1 LAKGLEVT
9 QEAPE
14 SIGTALKTVLAR
26 MRELSDYGSTLEDNT
41 SVNKVESALAA
52 VGVELRDTNGQFRD
66 MEEIFNELGPQWDNL
81 NTMQQQAIAQAVA
94 GTRQQSRFLAIMQDW
109 DRTIELS
116 NAALDAEGATMYQ
129 HAQYAQSLEFSIN
142 KLQTAWQG
150 FISSL
155 TDSDLIRNVFSFV
168 ADVVSKFVDFIS
180 FLNEHTDGFVG
191 TMATLTGAFALI
203 ASLVKQRLEVMKE
216 EAIIRKA
223 QVEDIQK
230 QHAAEQANTEEM
242 RKQVNLK
249 KELSQLEDE
258 LKNKKSTAEFFKE
271 GGEEFQ
277 IKKAQKAHAK
287 DMKQRKKDVKELA
300 KLQDKYNKS
309 GQKDQKAK
317 QKYEKKLGD
326 FKKKEDV
333 RLQKALE
340 KQQAIKAEQKKKE
353 EELKALSQD
362 MTLSAEQR
370 QQAEL
375 ELKQKQDEILKT
387 DQNINAI
394 EKQKTDLAAATIET
408 KTSELVIDETG
419 AAVNTVDK
427 EVEEEKTEE
436 VVEQNVVKSAGVVI
450 DETSNKTKQK
460 GLGLSIKQR
469 LEDTKDAIVK
479 AAGAFAEAI
488 KSLGVPA
495 GPIVGAAIVAA
506 IAGIIGVGI
515 AAGVSSAAGSDKTAE
530 KMSENQNKIYEN
542 KEKKTNIDSAVSE
555 YEELQKK
562 RVKTDEEIA
571 RMEEIEAQLAELDED
586 KFKGRTGKDLVD
598 AAKAESLRLEEENQK
613 LIKENMKNVKKGAK
627 QTNDFGD
634 RWLFGFDVR
643 SQKEKNSDAVEFLT
657 SDESRLALKQ
667 NAQLQ
672 VDSWV
677 KSQGFDDAKAREV
690 SQMSQAMYSTISD
703 QDIKDLVEELG
714 ADGATKYL
722 EEFAL
727 KAAESSSAIFD
738 AANDDTLDSEQAFIA
753 GIEEYNKQLA
763 KAQAEG
769 DEVMVDALTSQYTDY
784 ALLADS
790 MEAVTNAM
798 DSGLLTSSI
807 STLASKF
814 NELGFS
820 AEGLSMILNSLTADE
835 YGNISV
841 EEVANWGED
850 KWSELATA
858 NGKNWNEMTD
868 GEKQAFQNQI
878 MDAVKD
884 GAVSGMTRAQVGD
897 VRAGMQSSAEN
908 TADIKASLASGEGL
922 TQEQQEYMRD
932 NYAELYGSKEYQEAM
947 RTGNTA
953 ALVSMMEEAEA
964 KEREKKAAG
973 MDQMAQNEID
983 DFERQTGISYE
994 DYLAGNTAGLTDTQL
1009 ANAQQLAANI
1019 QYYKDSAQAVR
1030 DFKYEYE
1037 GLDELQQTVANNDA
1051 IISGLQEKIDKNGGV
1066 GTLADYEKMKE
1077 AAQSTAKIAEDNFN
1091 KTSNKMKDMF
1101 GDAYDAIVDIDEET
1115 GALTVNMAEYN
1126 KLSAAEKEMFDAQLA
1141 TLQEQNDELQN
1152 QKQQLEEIN
1161 QMQRDAQVEIQNQA
1175 IAAMQ
1180 ARLDAEYE
1188 ATQKSLEKR
1197 QELYSKYFDALDA
1210 EEDTANYEA
1219 DRQALLNKIASLSTA
1234 TDSESLAKLK
1244 EAQEELAALDDEQL
1258 QSERDLRREAV
1269 EESFE
1274 KQGEELDAAYENAM
1288 ADVQGM
1294 WEEFCTM
1301 AGEDQ
1306 LALFQQYGEGFQEVT
1321 DLQKEMAMETLQA
1334 TMDAIASYGYNTD
1347 RTDGEG
1353 HKYAEGG
1360 LVNYTGPAW
1369 VDGTPSKPEAFLDAV
1384 DTANIANLAQGLRA
1398 MMTGSFGVE
1407 NSKDNNT
1414 VTINELNI
1422 NVNGGADGQ
1431 AIGQGAADGFM
1442 KAIRDLGININKQG

>member
-1 LAKGLEVT
+1 
-9 QEAPE
+9 
-14 SIGTALKTVLAR
+14 

-41 SVNKVESALAA
+41 SVNKVENALKA
-52 VGVELRDTNGQFRD
+52 VGIELRDTNGQFRD
-66 MEEIFNELGPQWDNL
+66 METIFNELGPKWDTL

-129 HAQYAQSLEFSIN
+129 HAQYAESLEFSIN

-150 FISSL
+150 FISGLS
-155 TDSDLIRNVFSFV
+155 DSNLIRDIFSFV
-168 ADVVSKFVDFIS
+168 ADTVSKLVDGIN
-180 FLNEHTDGFVG
+180 FLNDISGGLAG
-191 TMATLTGAFALI
+191 TGATLTAIGWVLVSIIKERVQAHREESELRQRQLEQLREQTGQQGAVLGQQQAQTNEMRQQLTLQQQLNQETGEYRNIFQSIGDKIGEVRTGFQGMFADISEGWKSGWEAGTSKTQEKRLKKI
-203 ASLVKQRLEVMKE
+203 KKLENSLAKDKEKGGKKQQKLEKKMSKEKNKVMKTESKALKKQEKELQKKIKLDQESLTLEEYASLSAKE
-216 EAIIRKA
+216 REKVDTRRKTLA
-223 QVEDIQK
+223 D
-230 QHAAEQANTEEM
+230 
-242 RKQVNLK
+242 
-249 KELSQLEDE
+249 
-258 LKNKKSTAEFFKE
+258 
-271 GGEEFQ
+271 
-277 IKKAQKAHAK
+277 
-287 DMKQRKKDVKELA
+287 ELA
-300 KLQDKYNKS
+300 KNQ
-309 GQKDQKAK
+309 
-317 QKYEKKLGD
+317 
-326 FKKKEDV
+326 
-333 RLQKALE
+333 
-340 KQQAIKAEQKKKE
+340 
-353 EELKALSQD
+353 
-362 MTLSAEQR
+362 
-370 QQAEL
+370 
-375 ELKQKQDEILKT
+375 
-387 DQNINAI
+387 
-394 EKQKTDLAAATIET
+394 EKQKVLEETIT
-408 KTSELVIDETG
+408 NSTSEQLATAGTLTTVQTANTALTEAQEQSEEQITQEGQQQIVQEGTEVG
-419 AAVNTVDK
+419 LNTTNTVL
-427 EVEEEKTEE
+427 TETQ
-436 VVEQNVVKSAGVVI
+436 EQS
-450 DETSNKTKQK
+450 EKQK
-460 GLGLSIKQR
+460 GQSIFTNIGLKMKEMAANAAASIAQIAGFMSNPVTLG
-469 LEDTKDAIVK
+469 
-479 AAGAFAEAI
+479 F
-488 KSLGVPA
+488 
-495 GPIVGAAIVAA
+495 A
-506 IAGIIGVGI
+506 IAALAVLASVGI
-515 AAGVSSAAGSDKTAE
+515 AAAVSSAAGSGNTTESMAE
-530 KMSENQNKIYEN
+530 SQNTIYEN
-542 KEKKTNIDSAVSE
+542 KEKKSNIDAAVAE
-555 YEELQKK
+555 YEELNKK
-562 RVKTDEEIA
+562 RVKTDEEMA
-571 RMEEIEAQLAELDED
+571 RMEEIEAQLTELDED
-586 KFKGRTGKDLVD
+586 RFKGKSGQTLLDE
-598 AAKAESLRLEEENQK
+598 AKEESARLEEENNK

-627 QTNDFGD
+627 QTNEFGD

-643 SQKEKNSDAVEFLT
+643 SQKEKKKDAVEFLT
-657 SDESRLALKQ
+657 SDESRLAMKQ

-672 VDSWV
+672 TDQWI
-677 KSQGFDDAKAREV
+677 KDQGFNDEKARDV
-690 SQMSQAMYSTISD
+690 SQTAQGMFASISD
-703 QDIKDLVEELG
+703 DDIADLVDKLG
-714 ADGATKYL
+714 VDGATAYL
-722 EEFAL
+722 DEFAL
-727 KAAESSSAIFD
+727 KAAESASAIFD
-738 AANDDTLDSEQAFIA
+738 AANDDTLNSEEAFVA
-753 GIEEYNKQLA
+753 GIEEYNKQMA
-763 KAQAEG
+763 KAVADG
-769 DEVMVDALTSQYTDY
+769 DQVMIDALKGQYTDY

-790 MEAVTNAM
+790 MEAVTSAI

-807 STLASKF
+807 SALASKF

-835 YGNISV
+835 HGNISV
-841 EEVANWGED
+841 EEVANWDED
-850 KWSELATA
+850 KWSELANA
-858 NGKNWNEMTD
+858 NGKNWSEMTD
-868 GEKQAFQNQI
+868 AEKQAFQNQT
-878 MDAVKD
+878 MDAIKD
-884 GAVSGMTRAQVGD
+884 SAVSGMTRAQVGD

-908 TADIKASLASGEGL
+908 TADIKAALASGEGL

-932 NYAELYGSKEYQEAM
+932 NYAELYGSQAYQDAM
-947 RTGNTA
+947 KSGNTA

-994 DYLAGNTAGLTDTQL
+994 DYLAGNTEGLSDTQL

-1051 IISGLQEKIDKNGGV
+1051 IISGLQDKIDKNGGI

-1077 AAQSTAKIAEDNFN
+1077 AASSTAKIAEDNFN
-1091 KTSNKMKDMF
+1091 KTSNKMREMF
-1101 GDAYDAIVDIDEET
+1101 GAAYDSIVDIDEET
-1115 GALTVNMAEYN
+1115 GTLTVNMDEYN
-1126 KLSAAEKEMFDAQLA
+1126 KLTSAEKELFDAQLE

-1161 QMQRDAQVEIQNQA
+1161 QMQREAQVEIQNQA

-1197 QELYSKYFDALDA
+1197 QELYSKYFDALEA
-1210 EEDTANYEA
+1210 EEDTADYEA

-1274 KQGEELDAAYENAM
+1274 KQNEELDAAYESAM
-1288 ADVQGM
+1288 SDVQGM

-1347 RTDGEG
+1347 RSNGEG

-1422 NVNGGADGQ
+1422 NVNGGTDGQ